1 MHRITIDQYGDI
13 VLDKIRRTA
22 GTVPRYPVESG
33 RAIRLRQRRRSGYR
47 PQSIEVA
54 LQIAGE
60 RRSYMDFEVELL
72 VVSRDGERSLG
83 LLPLP
88 DQADGRV
95 CLAIPEQGTLIVH
108 GDEHLACVIRNRSQ
122 VSVLTGAYV
131 GVGFGVHQSLTAA

>member
-1 MHRITIDQYGDI
+1 MCSACLRGWAA
-13 VLDKIRRTA
+13 VLLRNFCT
-22 GTVPRYPVESG
+22 PRG
-33 RAIRLRQRRRSGYR
+33 L
-47 PQSIEVA
+47 
-54 LQIAGE
+54 
-60 RRSYMDFEVELL
+60 DFEVELL